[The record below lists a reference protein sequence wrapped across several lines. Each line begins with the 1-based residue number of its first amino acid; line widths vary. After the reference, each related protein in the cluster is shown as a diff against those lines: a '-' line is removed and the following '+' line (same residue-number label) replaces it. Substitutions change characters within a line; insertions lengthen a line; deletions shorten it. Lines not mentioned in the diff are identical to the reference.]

1 MLERFL
7 DNNERGPG
15 IYTKQCG
22 KPDRF
27 IFIDKSHCP
36 LWLSMFKKLRL
47 TQQEYPPQFWLLF
60 WGMLIST
67 AGASMIWPFLMIYVS
82 DRLDLPMTSV
92 ASLMTLNAGAGLLA
106 SLIVGPIAD
115 RVGRKITM
123 IIGLGATGLLF
134 LAMIPAKTL
143 VAFAILMTLRGFF
156 NPLYRVGSDAMVADL
171 IPESKRPD
179 AYALTRL
186 SKNVGVAM
194 GPAVGGFV
202 ATASYSIAFWAAAI
216 GLVTFSLL
224 MVFFAKETLPGTESM
239 VQPETVGIRSYQ
251 KIFKDRGFMY
261 FVLAFTLAQIGS
273 TIVWVLLGVYTKQNY
288 GILENQYGLI
298 PMTNAIMVVIMQ
310 VSVTRFSKRYQP
322 LLMMAL
328 GAFFY
333 AGGVTSVALATDF
346 WGFWISMVIITMG
359 ELILIPTAATYVANI
374 APQDMRGRYMSLFSL
389 SWGVAAGIGPVI
401 GGYLN
406 DNISPLAIWYGGG
419 LIGFIGAVWFYF
431 QFRNKKAPEIMT
443 IPEA

>member
-1 MLERFL
+1 
-7 DNNERGPG
+7 
-15 IYTKQCG
+15 
-22 KPDRF
+22 
-27 IFIDKSHCP
+27 
-36 LWLSMFKKLRL
+36 
-47 TQQEYPPQFWLLF
+47 
-60 WGMLIST
+60 
-67 AGASMIWPFLMIYVS
+67 
-82 DRLDLPMTSV
+82 
-92 ASLMTLNAGAGLLA
+92 
-106 SLIVGPIAD
+106 
-115 RVGRKITM
+115 
-123 IIGLGATGLLF
+123 
-134 LAMIPAKTL
+134 
-143 VAFAILMTLRGFF
+143 
-156 NPLYRVGSDAMVADL
+156 
-171 IPESKRPD
+171 
-179 AYALTRL
+179 
-186 SKNVGVAM
+186 
-194 GPAVGGFV
+194 
-202 ATASYSIAFWAAAI
+202 
-216 GLVTFSLL
+216 
-224 MVFFAKETLPGTESM
+224 
-239 VQPETVGIRSYQ
+239 
-251 KIFKDRGFMY
+251 MY